1 MRNPIDNPMGKY
13 AQVAKQLESPAVKLD
28 TLARYA
34 QGQNPAVP
42 EFLALAEIKRRQ
54 SLNQHSAAPA
64 QTTVQEDLV
73 RAASPQPMMPQGMPQ
88 GMPQQMPHQM
98 AGLQSMQRPQGVAA
112 LPTGMGEEAYAGGG
126 IVAFDDGGY
135 VNEEMQ
141 YAGGGIVA
149 FANGSRDAVDDSE
162 QEDNAYL
169 RRSRGLVEGVK
180 NMVGPIFNPRSYD
193 LPYLYQRDIGQP
205 FERYA
210 NKVVEGFKE
219 TPEQQAARFRS
230 YSMTPNQTP
239 TVGYARPTT
248 STIPTTSAQVKKMM
262 PEESNLKPDP
272 LGRYV
277 AGPNDESKLYE
288 AEALAKKISPKG
300 EALPTVGEKGRMAST
315 TSETKPGEDMYA
327 KYEEMFKNQA
337 ADSKAA
343 RQQDKYMRLL
353 EAGLGIMGGTSQHA
367 LTNIGQGSM
376 AAAKGYAQDRAD
388 YRKEDRQNIMDL
400 MSLGMKKEDAKRD
413 TEKLAIMRKEAEDK
427 GIYYGSYAD
436 FLKSKGAN
444 LGNASETAMDKANL
458 AAIGKMHAGLLKEA
472 GKMGSP
478 YYGKSAEELW
488 QLAQGLVLKGGSGA
502 PAPTTV
508 QWGSLGVPTKS

>member
-1 MRNPIDNPMGKY
+1 MKSVINNPMREYEQIAKY
-13 AQVAKQLESPAVKLD
+13 LADPAVKID
-28 TLARYA
+28 KLAQYA
-34 QGQNPAVP
+34 QGANPRVP
-42 EFLALAEIKRRQ
+42 EFLALAEIKKRQ
-54 SLNQHSAAPA
+54 SMVAPSGAAGPV
-64 QTTVQEDLV
+64 QTVKEDLV

-88 GMPQQMPHQM
+88 QMPHQM
-98 AGLQSMQRPQGVAA
+98 AGLQGMQRPQGVAA

-149 FANGSRDAVDDSE
+149 FANGSQDAVDDPFANLSFE
-162 QEDNAYL
+162 QKL
-169 RRSRGLVEGVK
+169 RLMQAQKESGDGIATKSGLFKPFSPLSSFSK
-180 NMVGPIFNPRSYD
+180 NMGA
-193 LPYLYQRDIGQP
+193 L
-205 FERYA
+205 
-210 NKVVEGFKE
+210 
-219 TPEQQAARFRS
+219 AA
-230 YSMTPNQTP
+230 
-239 TVGYARPTT
+239 
-248 STIPTTSAQVKKMM
+248 PTTSAQVKSMM
-262 PEESNLKPDP
+262 PADAITGNEQALFD
-272 LGRYV
+272 
-277 AGPNDESKLYE
+277 
-288 AEALAKKISPKG
+288 AEALAKKIAPKG
-300 EALPTVGEKGRMAST
+300 EALPTVGERGRMAPT
-315 TSETKPGEDMYA
+315 TKADLDSEGKTKEPKEDMYA

-388 YRKEDRQNIMDL
+388 YRKEDRQNVMDL
-400 MSLGMKKEDAKRD
+400 MSLGMKKEDAARE

-427 GIYYGSYAD
+427 GGYYGAYGE

-458 AAIGKMHAGLLKEA
+458 AAIGKMHSGLLKEA

-488 QLAQGLVLKGGSGA
+488 QLAQGLVLKGGAGVQG
-502 PAPTTV
+502 PTTV
-508 QWGSLGVPTKS
+508 QWGNLATPPKS